1 MNLMWTALLMGLM
14 GGFHCLGM
22 CGPIALALP
31 NASRNKWDYVRGRI
45 SYNLGR
51 VATYTMMGFLF
62 GIFGLTLN
70 LAGLQQSVSIISG
83 LLILL
88 LQFAPGNLSGK
99 IAKSLRLHVIVSKIK
114 RGFSKFLHKKGSSA
128 LFSIGLLNG
137 ILPCGFVYLALAGS
151 LTAGSIGG
159 AGLYM
164 ALFGLGT
171 LPIMLTLSL
180 SGKMISFSFKSRI
193 QKAVP
198 YVATVIA
205 VLFILRGLSLGIPYV
220 SPNLSG
226 GEHAET
232 SEIVICH

>member
-14 GGFHCLGM
+14 GGFHCIGM

-31 NASRNKWDYVRGRI
+31 NGSGSRWQYFRGRL

-51 VATYTMMGFLF
+51 VATYTLMGLVF
-62 GIFGLTLN
+62 GVFGLSLN
-70 LAGLQQSVSIISG
+70 LAGLQQGISILSG

-99 IAKSLRLHVIVSKIK
+99 ISRFFKLPSLVSRIKKS
-114 RGFSKFLHKKGSSA
+114 FSFFFQRKGTTA

-151 LTAGSIGG
+151 LTAGSIAG
-159 AGLYM
+159 AGAYM

-171 LPIMLTLSL
+171 LPIMLSLSL
-180 SGKMISFSFKSRI
+180 SGKMISFQFKNRI

-205 VLFILRGLSLGIPYV
+205 VLFILRGLSLDIPYL
-220 SPNLSG
+220 SPGMHHEKG
-226 GEHAET
+226 GA
-232 SEIVICH
+232 SEIPVCH

>member
-14 GGFHCLGM
+14 GGFHCIGM

-31 NASRNKWDYVRGRI
+31 NSSSNKWQYLRGRL

-51 VATYTMMGFLF
+51 VATYTAMGLLF
-62 GIFGLTLN
+62 GLFGLTLN
-70 LAGLQQSVSIISG
+70 LAGLQQGISIISG

-88 LQFAPGNLSGK
+88 LQFAPGNFSGK
-99 IAKSLRLHVIVSKIK
+99 ISRFMGLPILVSRIKKS
-114 RGFSKFLHKKGSSA
+114 FAFFLHKKGSAA

-151 LTAGSIGG
+151 LTAGSVAG
-159 AGLYM
+159 AGMYM

-171 LPIMLTLSL
+171 LPIMLTLSISGQLL
-180 SGKMISFSFKSRI
+180 SLRFKSRI

-198 YVATVIA
+198 YVATCIA
-205 VLFILRGLSLGIPYV
+205 LLFILRGLSLGIPYI
-220 SPNLSG
+220 SPQMQPAHGS
-226 GEHAET
+226 A
-232 SEIVICH
+232 SEIPVCH

>member
-14 GGFHCLGM
+14 GGFHCVGM

-31 NASRNKWDYVRGRI
+31 TGSSNKWKYFRGRL

-51 VATYTMMGFLF
+51 VATYTLMGLVF

-70 LAGLQQSVSIISG
+70 LAGLQQGISILSG

-99 IAKSLRLHVIVSKIK
+99 ISRFLKLPSFVSQIKKS
-114 RGFSKFLHKKGSSA
+114 FAFFLHKKGSVA
-128 LFSIGLLNG
+128 LLSIGMLNG

-151 LTAGSIGG
+151 LTAGSIAG
-159 AGLYM
+159 AGAYM

-171 LPIMLTLSL
+171 LPVMLSLSL
-180 SGKMISFSFKSRI
+180 SGKLISFKFKNRI

-198 YVATVIA
+198 YVAACIA
-205 VLFILRGLSLGIPYV
+205 VLFILRGLSLDIPYL
-220 SPNLSG
+220 SPQLQPSHG
-226 GEHAET
+226 ST
-232 SEIVICH
+232 TEIPLCH

>member
-14 GGFHCLGM
+14 GGFHCIGM

-31 NASRNKWDYVRGRI
+31 NGNTTKWQYVRGRLA
-45 SYNLGR
+45 YNFGR
-51 VATYTMMGFLF
+51 MATYSIMGLVF
-62 GIFGLTLN
+62 GIFGLSLN
-70 LAGLQQSVSIISG
+70 LAGMQQGISIISG

-99 IAKSLRLHVIVSKIK
+99 ISGFFKLPTLVNRIK
-114 RGFSKFLHKKGSSA
+114 RSFSFFLHKKGTMA

-151 LTAGSIGG
+151 LAAGSVNG

-180 SGKMISFSFKSRI
+180 SGKLLSIKFKSRI

-198 YVATVIA
+198 YVATCIA
-205 VLFILRGLSLGIPYV
+205 LLFILRGLSLGIPYV
-220 SPNLSG
+220 SPQIQPAHG
-226 GEHAET
+226 AA
-232 SEIVICH
+232 SEIPVCH

>member
-1 MNLMWTALLMGLM
+1 
-14 GGFHCLGM
+14 
-22 CGPIALALP
+22 
-31 NASRNKWDYVRGRI
+31 
-45 SYNLGR
+45 
-51 VATYTMMGFLF
+51 
-62 GIFGLTLN
+62 
-70 LAGLQQSVSIISG
+70 
-83 LLILL
+83 
-88 LQFAPGNLSGK
+88 
-99 IAKSLRLHVIVSKIK
+99 
-114 RGFSKFLHKKGSSA
+114 
-128 LFSIGLLNG
+128 
-137 ILPCGFVYLALAGS
+137 
-151 LTAGSIGG
+151 
-159 AGLYM
+159 M

-226 GEHAET
+226 EEHAET